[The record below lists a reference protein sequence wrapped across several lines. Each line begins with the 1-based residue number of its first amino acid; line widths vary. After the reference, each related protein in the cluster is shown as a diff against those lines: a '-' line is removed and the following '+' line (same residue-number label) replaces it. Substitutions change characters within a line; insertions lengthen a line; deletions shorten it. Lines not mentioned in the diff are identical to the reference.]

1 MYLEVNMTRNSR
13 VLAFISVALFA
24 AMPIAATESPGQADA
39 PVTIRILT
47 RWSDQSGASTAF
59 RNRLQSFME
68 EHPDIIIE
76 DLSINDES
84 SFTEKAKVMI
94 ASGDVPEIVQNYG
107 GAGSK
112 IYFESDVFVDLKP
125 YLDGDPDWASGFVPL
140 FGEWEFDDLPG
151 IWGVPYEV
159 FAISLFYNRAILEEV
174 GLEPPETVE
183 ELMEQGEAL
192 RSAGYIPISTGVADS
207 FRGGHLF
214 TNLLIKRHGPELVE
228 RLNRGTASFEDQEV
242 VEILTFMKT
251 MQDEGM
257 LGENITA
264 VNYAADNALFG
275 SGETAMHFDGSWF
288 LSDGSLSLIDAGV
301 VPFPYFE
308 SSPQHRNVVMGGS
321 AAGLV
326 VGASEDPDKL
336 DAAITLLKY
345 LTSVEHF
352 AYIREFTGGGVYP
365 VKLPPTDSVDSV
377 TVEYADSYSEA
388 ETFIGD
394 IGNGVPLPQMVEVTR
409 NAIQGLFAGA
419 ISPEE
424 AASQMAREHEQADFN

>member
-1 MYLEVNMTRNSR
+1 MTRISR
-13 VLAFISVALFA
+13 VLAFITVVLLSALPLA
-24 AMPIAATESPGQADA
+24 ASGSTDQAEEPI
-39 PVTIRILT
+39 TIRILT

-68 EHPDIIIE
+68 QNPDIIIE

-84 SFTEKAKVMI
+84 SFGEKLKVLI

-107 GAGSK
+107 GAGNR
-112 IYFESDVFVDLKP
+112 IYFESDVYVDLRP
-125 YLDGDPDWASGFVPL
+125 YLDDDPEWAAGFVPL

-151 IWGVPYEV
+151 TWGVPYEL
-159 FAISLFYNRAILEEV
+159 FAISLFYNRTIFEEA
-174 GLEPPETVE
+174 GLEPPETIE
-183 ELMEQGEAL
+183 ELMEQGEVL
-192 RSAGYIPISTGVADS
+192 KSAGYIPISTGVADN

-214 TNLLIKRHGPELVE
+214 TNLLIKKHGPEFVE

-242 VEILTFMKT
+242 IEILTLMKT

-288 LSDGSLSLIDAGV
+288 LSDGALSRIDAGV

-308 SSPQHRNVVMGGS
+308 SAPQNRNIIMGGS
-321 AAGLV
+321 AAGLAL
-326 VGASEDPDKL
+326 GASEDPDKL
-336 DAAITLLKY
+336 DAAIKLLKY
-345 LTSVEHF
+345 LTSIEHF
-352 AYIREFTGGGVYP
+352 EYIRDFTGGGVYP
-365 VKLPPTDSVDSV
+365 VKLPPTDNVSSL
-377 TVEYADSYSEA
+377 TVEYADTFSAAEA
-388 ETFIGD
+388 FVGD

-409 NAIQGLFAGA
+409 NAIQGMFAGA
-419 ISPEE
+419 ISPEQ
-424 AASQMAREHEQADFN
+424 AASQMAREHSQADFN